1 MLAGGHLLTLPR
13 LAEKAETLISSA
25 DQVCKRL
32 AVLLGYKPE
41 AVEQFGGISYLLE
54 DYLIERGIA
63 RDNNPLAYGLS
74 VDSYEEIVQ
83 YLAEEEVQMR
93 MDQKSHYIGLFFI
106 SETFTEDIG
115 YELEEIEHKNPGL
128 GAWLLDRFDI
138 SPCNILTPEKIYEQ
152 ADFLLGWDEMRDER
166 YVHDDEEVTREKFQE
181 YYPDWAY
188 KRFNDPPPDIT
199 PWPQLA
205 ELRKRED
212 EFIFAEARFPCREQD
227 RNLIIPEGAD
237 MYSGTIAWTK
247 DRNEVERDIGYRVS
261 NNLYQDMMYANGVN
275 PGCMQFEF
283 VMDKEHEASN
293 SLMADLLD
301 KFVRYLATLD
311 RVFDDI
317 NGGAFR

>member
-115 YELEEIEHKNPGL
+115 YEL
-128 GAWLLDRFDI
+128 
-138 SPCNILTPEKIYEQ
+138 
-152 ADFLLGWDEMRDER
+152 
-166 YVHDDEEVTREKFQE
+166 
-181 YYPDWAY
+181 
-188 KRFNDPPPDIT
+188 
-199 PWPQLA
+199 
-205 ELRKRED
+205 
-212 EFIFAEARFPCREQD
+212 
-227 RNLIIPEGAD
+227 
-237 MYSGTIAWTK
+237 
-247 DRNEVERDIGYRVS
+247 
-261 NNLYQDMMYANGVN
+261 
-275 PGCMQFEF
+275 
-283 VMDKEHEASN
+283 
-293 SLMADLLD
+293 
-301 KFVRYLATLD
+301 
-311 RVFDDI
+311 
-317 NGGAFR
+317 